1 MEHYPEVWVYNT
13 AAAESF
19 PADREHFALR
29 AEFPGF
35 QTRRELEMIDDKRP
49 MLNDKYIGAAYC
61 PLDLSFIIGQ
71 LSFVIFEKLVTLPRS

>member
-1 MEHYPEVWVYNT
+1 MGNTLMEHYPEVWVYNT

-35 QTRRELEMIDDKRP
+35 QTRRELEMIDDK
-49 MLNDKYIGAAYC
+49 
-61 PLDLSFIIGQ
+61 
-71 LSFVIFEKLVTLPRS
+71 